1 MRRTCVVILLSSI
14 FGLLLDNP
22 ASGSEVTALKI
33 RDKIFEP
40 ESQELR
46 YQLWNESDK
55 TITAWRLSLAR
66 SDPHGHAQK
75 SILDQDFF
83 DVDQTRATRRPG
95 PLDPGRITSGSWR
108 LDIGDEQPGITALS
122 VKVVAVIFEDSTWQ
136 GSSRAAQA
144 ILESR
149 EARVEEIGKVLS
161 SLESGQG
168 RFRTRENLTATL
180 QQQSRLL
187 RQQGED
193 RALLSE
199 GRRESAAQVSA
210 TRLELAQWLEDASRE
225 ISLAADPTETMGHL
239 TGALQRR
246 YDNGLEAVRSR
257 QRHAESAANRGGGDQ

>member
-33 RDKIFEP
+33 RDKVFEP

-66 SDPHGHAQK
+66 SDSHGHAQK

-83 DVDQTRATRRPG
+83 DVDRTTATRRPG
-95 PLDPGRITSGSWR
+95 PLDPGMITSGSWR
-108 LDIGDEQPGITALS
+108 LDIGDEEPGIQALS
-122 VKVVAVIFEDSTWQ
+122 VKVVAVIFDDSTWQ
-136 GSSRAAQA
+136 GSARAAEA

-149 EARVEEIGKVLS
+149 EARVEEIGRVLS
-161 SLESGQG
+161 SLETGKG
-168 RFRTRENLTATL
+168 RFRTRQDWTATL
-180 QQQSRLL
+180 QQQSKQL

-193 RALLSE
+193 RTVLTE

-210 TRLELAQWLEDASRE
+210 TRLELAQWLEDASHE
-225 ISLAADPTETMGHL
+225 ISLAPDPTETMGHL

-246 YDNGLEAVRSR
+246 YDHGLKAVRSR
-257 QRHAESAANRGGGDQ
+257 QGNDGSTARRGGGDQ